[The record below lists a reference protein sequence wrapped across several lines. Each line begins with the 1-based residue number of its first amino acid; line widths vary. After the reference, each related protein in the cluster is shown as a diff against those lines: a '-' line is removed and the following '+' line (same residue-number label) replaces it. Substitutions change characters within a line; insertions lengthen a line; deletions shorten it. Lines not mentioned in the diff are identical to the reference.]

1 MTRTVSP
8 AEASVLE
15 RLELDRP
22 ELVTTSD
29 LRRLLDQ
36 AGVGTAPALFAAR
49 LRAKG
54 WLLPTERRGVGEFAP
69 AAVAGPFSARDPLR
83 ALKAFLAG
91 NPEAACALTF
101 QAAAWAHGLADRI
114 PVRPEVAAA
123 NAGLNRRL
131 PGPLDGSVF
140 LPALATESLRGVP
153 VLTVESVI
161 AHMCVTPGAVR
172 SWASSQEWLP
182 ALCAELQLDPLLRE
196 LADRPGSVKAR
207 TGYLLCGM
215 RSDLSSAIRG
225 LFVPTGKTWFGS
237 RGRLVRHDNTWQIA
251 DTLLPFDPREMETA
265 R

>member
-29 LRRLLDQ
+29 LKRLLGE

-54 WLLPTERRGVGEFAP
+54 WFLPTERRGVWEFAP
-69 AAVAGPFSARDPLR
+69 AAVAGPFSAHDPLR
-83 ALKAFLAG
+83 ALKAFLAA

-101 QAAAWAHGLADRI
+101 QAAAWANGLADRI
-114 PVRPEVAAA
+114 PARPEVAASTA
-123 NAGLNRRL
+123 ALRRRL
-131 PGPLDGSVF
+131 PGSLDSSVF

-153 VLTVESVI
+153 VLALESVI
-161 AHMCVTPGAVR
+161 THMCVRPGAVR
-172 SWASSQEWLP
+172 SWASAEEWLP
-182 ALCAELQLDPLLRE
+182 ALCAELHVEPLLRE
-196 LADRPGSVKAR
+196 LADRPGSVRAR
-207 TGYLLCGM
+207 AGYLLSGM
-215 RSDLSSAIRG
+215 RPDVSRAIRG
-225 LFVPTGKTWFGS
+225 LHVPGGTTWFGS
-237 RGRLVRHDNTWQIA
+237 RGKLVRHDNTWQIA
-251 DTLLPFDPREMETA
+251 DTLLPFDPRDMETA